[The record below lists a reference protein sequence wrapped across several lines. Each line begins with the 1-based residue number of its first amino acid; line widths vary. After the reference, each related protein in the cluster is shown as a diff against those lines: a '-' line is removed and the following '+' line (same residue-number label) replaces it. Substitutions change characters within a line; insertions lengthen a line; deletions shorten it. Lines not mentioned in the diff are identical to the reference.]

1 MTATPTETT
10 AAATTVAVLP
20 IDRELCIAEAIG
32 WRERMLQALPAGP
45 GATFRLDL
53 GETSDC
59 DGAGVQLLL
68 AAAHECQLRDGR
80 LELHA
85 PSAPVR
91 AAIERAGLG
100 PVLGPLITTPE
111 ETSP

>member
-1 MTATPTETT
+1 MTATTAATT
-10 AAATTVAVLP
+10 AAAALAVLP
-20 IDRELCIAEAIG
+20 VDGELCIADALG
-32 WRERMLQALPAGP
+32 WRERMLQALPADP

-53 GETSDC
+53 GATSDC

-68 AAAHECQLRDGR
+68 AAAHECELRACR
-80 LELHA
+80 LELQA

-100 PVLGPLITTPE
+100 PVLGPLIPPSE